1 MITSTSETYGSA
13 QYIPMKM
20 QIIHTKDKNQKK
32 LRYNMD
38 YISTVGRRKTSVA
51 RLYMKPGKG
60 LFTVNGKDLDKYF
73 SSELLRLIVEQP
85 LMLVDALKSFDFK
98 VNIHGGGMKGQA
110 EALRLAVARALVKN
124 DDEIRSVLKKEG
136 FLTRDPRM
144 VERKK
149 YGRRKA
155 RRAFQWVKR

>member
-1 MITSTSETYGSA
+1 ME
-13 QYIPMKM
+13 
-20 QIIHTKDKNQKK
+20 
-32 LRYNMD
+32 
-38 YISTVGRRKTSVA
+38 YISSVGRRKTSVA

-60 LFTVNGKDLDKYF
+60 SFKINNSDLDKYF

-85 LMLVDALKSFDFK
+85 LKSVDASGKLDFK
-98 VNIHGGGMKGQA
+98 VNIHGGGLKGQA
-110 EALRLAVARALVKN
+110 EAIRLAVSRALVKN
-124 DDEIRSVLKKEG
+124 DEENRPVLKKEG

>member
-1 MITSTSETYGSA
+1 ME
-13 QYIPMKM
+13 
-20 QIIHTKDKNQKK
+20 
-32 LRYNMD
+32 
-38 YISTVGRRKTSVA
+38 YISSVGRRKTSVA
-51 RLYMKPGKG
+51 RRYMKPGKG
-60 LFTVNGKDLDKYF
+60 SFKINNSDLDKYF

-85 LMLVDALKSFDFK
+85 LKSVDASGKFDFK
-98 VNIHGGGMKGQA
+98 VNIHGGGLKGQA
-110 EALRLAVARALVKN
+110 EAIRLAVSRALVKN
-124 DDEIRSVLKKEG
+124 DEENRPVLKKEG

>member
-1 MITSTSETYGSA
+1 ME
-13 QYIPMKM
+13 
-20 QIIHTKDKNQKK
+20 
-32 LRYNMD
+32 
-38 YISTVGRRKTSVA
+38 YISSVGRRKTSVA

-60 LFTVNGKDLDKYF
+60 SFKINNTDLDKYF
-73 SSELLRLIVEQP
+73 SSELMRLIVEQP
-85 LMLVDALKSFDFK
+85 LKSVNASDKFDFK
-98 VNIHGGGMKGQA
+98 VNIYGGGLKGQA
-110 EALRLAVARALVKN
+110 EAIRLAVSRALVKN
-124 DDEIRSVLKKEG
+124 DDETRPILKKEG

>member
-1 MITSTSETYGSA
+1 
-13 QYIPMKM
+13 MKM

-60 LFTVNGKDLDKYF
+60 LFTVNGKDLDKYS

-85 LMLVDALKSFDFK
+85 LKLVDALKSFDFK

>member
-1 MITSTSETYGSA
+1 ME
-13 QYIPMKM
+13 YI
-20 QIIHTKDKNQKK
+20 N
-32 LRYNMD
+32 
-38 YISTVGRRKTSVA
+38 TVGRRKTSVA

-60 LFTVNGKDLDKYF
+60 NFIINGKELDKYF
-73 SSELLRLIVEQP
+73 ASELLRLIVEQP
-85 LMLVDALKSFDFK
+85 LKLVDSLKNFDFK
-98 VNIHGGGMKGQA
+98 VNLHGGGLKGQA
-110 EALRLAVARALVKN
+110 EAVRLAVARALLKN
-124 DDEIRSVLKKEG
+124 NDETRPLLKKEG

>member
-1 MITSTSETYGSA
+1 ME
-13 QYIPMKM
+13 
-20 QIIHTKDKNQKK
+20 
-32 LRYNMD
+32 
-38 YISTVGRRKTSVA
+38 YISSVGRRKTSVA

-60 LFTVNGKDLDKYF
+60 SFKINNTDLDKYF
-73 SSELLRLIVEQP
+73 SSELMRLIVEQP
-85 LMLVDALKSFDFK
+85 LKSVDASGKFDFK
-98 VNIHGGGMKGQA
+98 VNIHGGGLKGQA
-110 EALRLAVARALVKN
+110 EAIRLAVSRALVKN
-124 DDEIRSVLKKEG
+124 DEENRPVLKKEG

>member
-1 MITSTSETYGSA
+1 ME
-13 QYIPMKM
+13 
-20 QIIHTKDKNQKK
+20 
-32 LRYNMD
+32 

-51 RLYMKPGKG
+51 RLYMRPGKG
-60 LFTVNGKDLDKYF
+60 NFMINGKKLNKYF
-73 SSELLRLIVEQP
+73 ASELLRLIVEQP
-85 LMLVDALKSFDFK
+85 LKLVDVTNSFDFK
-98 VNIHGGGMKGQA
+98 VNLYGGGLKGQA
-110 EALRLAVARALVKN
+110 EAVRLAVARALVKN
-124 DDEIRSVLKKEG
+124 DEETRPTLKKEG

>member
-1 MITSTSETYGSA
+1 
-13 QYIPMKM
+13 MKM

-85 LMLVDALKSFDFK
+85 LKLVDALKSFDFK

-155 RRAFQWVKR
+155 RRAFQGVKR

>member
-1 MITSTSETYGSA
+1 ME
-13 QYIPMKM
+13 
-20 QIIHTKDKNQKK
+20 
-32 LRYNMD
+32 

-60 LFTVNGKDLDKYF
+60 NFMINGKKLDKYF
-73 SSELLRLIVEQP
+73 ASELLRLIVEQP
-85 LMLVDALKSFDFK
+85 LKLVDVTNSFNFK
-98 VNIHGGGMKGQA
+98 VNLYGGGLKGQA
-110 EALRLAVARALVKN
+110 EAVRLAVARALVKN
-124 DDEIRSVLKKEG
+124 DEETRPTLKKEG

>member
-1 MITSTSETYGSA
+1 
-13 QYIPMKM
+13 MKM

-85 LMLVDALKSFDFK
+85 LKLVDALKSFDFK

-136 FLTRDPRM
+136 FLK
-144 VERKK
+144 V
-149 YGRRKA
+149 KA
-155 RRAFQWVKR
+155 

>member
-1 MITSTSETYGSA
+1 
-13 QYIPMKM
+13 MKM

-38 YISTVGRRKTSVA
+38 YISTVGRRRTSVA

-60 LFTVNGKDLDKYF
+60 SFTVNGKDLDKYF